1 VAGNQI
7 LRGLASILLGF
18 EFHKGVPQSQATD
31 CNAMNTSVELEQVEP
46 AAAEEPPTAVSVML
60 CTNFERGFGCL
71 NAISARRFD
80 RRN

>member
-1 VAGNQI
+1 MAGNQI
-7 LRGLASILLGF
+7 IRGLASILLGF
-18 EFHKGVPQSQATD
+18 EFDEEEPQSQAMD

-46 AAAEEPPTAVSVML
+46 AAAEEPATAASVML
-60 CTNFERGFGCL
+60 CTNFERVFGCL

>member
-1 VAGNQI
+1 VAGSQI
-7 LRGLASILLGF
+7 LPGLASILLGS
-18 EFHKGVPQSQATD
+18 EFDEEEPQSQALG
-31 CNAMNTSVELEQVEP
+31 CNAMNTSVELELVEP
-46 AAAEEPPTAVSVML
+46 AAAEEPATAASVML